1 MTCPGRALGARA
13 RKQGRGRA
21 RRFPNIQAPSPLAIQ
36 DVTTSTPSGHQRT
49 PGDWHTGSRCKRY
62 CSHSCSALR
71 GSWRSLGPGLGLP
84 APTSFRPRWA
94 SERCSVSRR
103 PGSRSRLPRRALAP
117 PDRVAARG
125 RHSAD
130 CIVMIPP
137 CRGGS
142 ADDCARLS
150 VRSRHWDA
158 VYEAKRRAEKG
169 DARKGKRARPRR
181 ESASRRPTG
190 MEPAQQRPTADG
202 VVRTSPPSA

>member
-1 MTCPGRALGARA
+1 VTCPGRALSARA

-21 RRFPNIQAPSPLAIQ
+21 RRFPNQASSPLAIQ

-84 APTSFRPRWA
+84 APKSFRPRWA

-130 CIVMIPP
+130 RIVMIPP

-150 VRSRHWDA
+150 VRSHVMRCTRRCTEPKRA
-158 VYEAKRRAEKG
+158 TPERRANATTTRERVAATHRNG
-169 DARKGKRARPRR
+169 AGAAAANRR
-181 ESASRRPTG
+181 CSCP
-190 MEPAQQRPTADG
+190 D
-202 VVRTSPPSA
+202 